1 MKDYIN
7 LIRSAGFRPGIE
19 PLKIKRHQFNFITD
33 KENPTEPILVFTLF
47 GTKTKPRH
55 QLTCHPYFTKN
66 IFIPEIQKRNPN
78 AKQDDYL
85 LFPNVRDRQQ
95 LYERIRKNFTRISS
109 ELGLYVRNG
118 ATRPLYSIR
127 HTFITQRY
135 NQNAPLQVI
144 ARHSNNSE
152 EIIKSNYLD
161 ESNEMLVSEH
171 NKLFG
176 TTKTTKLKDKVKTK

>member
-1 MKDYIN
+1 M
-7 LIRSAGFRPGIE
+7 
-19 PLKIKRHQFNFITD
+19 
-33 KENPTEPILVFTLF
+33 
-47 GTKTKPRH
+47 
-55 QLTCHPYFTKN
+55 
-66 IFIPEIQKRNPN
+66 IQKRNPN

-85 LFPNVRDRQQ
+85 LFPNTKDRQQ

-144 ARHSNNSE
+144 ARNSNTSE
-152 EIIKSNYLD
+152 TIIKSNYLD
-161 ESNEMLVSEH
+161 ESNEMIVSEH
-171 NKLFG
+171 KKLFG
-176 TTKTTKLKDKVKTK
+176 STKSTKSKDKVRTK